1 METNET
7 HEPNMDEECNQSYDC
22 SASEDGR
29 AITLDTSSSSG
40 SDNSEL
46 ENSMVRMVDPHQHQH
61 QHQHIDETAQNGF
74 PEQTCRKSSPLH
86 DEEMQPT
93 VTLNY
98 IETNLLAQTDPH
110 SVPVPHVDFVLP
122 EVYLTGKVEEPI
134 DRPPITLKIT
144 RTRKPTAYASSVQ
157 KVVKEKRGR
166 EKFKGPEWEQAIEA
180 VRKGMG
186 FCRAARAFGINN
198 RTLWLEYQRRG
209 FCSDRARVKE
219 LNSVPTPR

>member
-1 METNET
+1 MDTNES
-7 HEPNMDEECNQSYDC
+7 HEPNIDEECNQSYDC

-46 ENSMVRMVDPHQHQH
+46 ETSMVRMVDE
-61 QHQHIDETAQNGF
+61 HIDETARNGF
-74 PEQTCRKSSPLH
+74 PEQSSRKSTPMN

-98 IETNLLAQTDPH
+98 IESNLLAPTDPH

-122 EVYLTGKVEEPI
+122 DVYLTGKVEESI
-134 DRPPITLKIT
+134 ERPPITLKIT

-166 EKFKGPEWEQAIEA
+166 EKFRGPEWEQAIEA

-186 FCRAARAFGINN
+186 FCRAARAYGINN

-219 LNSVPTPR
+219 LNGVPTPR